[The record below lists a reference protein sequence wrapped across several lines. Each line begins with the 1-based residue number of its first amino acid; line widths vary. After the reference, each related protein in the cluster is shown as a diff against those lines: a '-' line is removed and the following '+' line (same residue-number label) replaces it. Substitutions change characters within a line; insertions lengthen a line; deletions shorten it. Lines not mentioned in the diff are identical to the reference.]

1 MRRNPWKKGS
11 RKKKIPWKR
20 LSRTAAVPVCLCVWL
35 LVGYGFCAREDGST
49 FAMWVTERLSS
60 DTGGV
65 ERKLGEAPPQDA
77 DGYYL
82 LSTKEDFMWFISKK
96 MDPHSNVRLAN
107 DLILND
113 TQGWENWDKTPPEYT
128 YGSIP
133 NYYGHFDGN
142 GHALVG
148 YCTTYDSWLSSL
160 FMILEEDAKVTDL
173 TIRDSL
179 FVTTYEDCM
188 YENENGHTDVITSA
202 ALCFAN
208 YGVVENCEVEAKVI
222 GAWDAGGIAGINHGQ
237 MTGCKFM
244 GTVEGGTDQSTES
257 PENTF
262 TKHSMFA
269 GGICRSNFGT
279 IKNCVNEGAV
289 SLGAISETFY
299 VHDFA
304 AGGISGCNT
313 EEGTIEDSR
322 NLGDVTG
329 VQLSGGIVG
338 ANWGSLYKCQNSGG
352 VHLEQMERDYV
363 ETLVSAGVCASNGGT
378 VDTCVNTGSVT
389 ISQKRLSFGNPIYGV
404 ACNTVNPG
412 KGTIEN
418 SFYLDGTAEQVYP
431 QRGVRRLSAD
441 EMPQYAAY
449 FSGVNRLEREDFMD
463 FWSLIPLEPETSGD
477 GEAEPPDK
485 GYVHVAF
492 GPEEDVLYEV
502 VPGDNLWNIAKKYY
516 GDGRYYG
523 NLMWKNELPADG
535 FLMPGMQITIPHRD
549 MAWLRHYDEEGFGW
563 AFCGLPSG
571 EIFPTRYVL
580 SKPIDWYYGSTD
592 FAACAGLETL
602 WPKTPDAAESE
613 DIRIF
618 YRMDANPDGD
628 FFDGRWPEVQESIRR
643 SAAAYW
649 GDSADTFTFDCYTLD
664 NGEHLYCYAFV
675 VYRKEEKLVCQVAYR
690 LCDNMLVEFIG
701 VQPLDPH
708 WHIGQSHDVLLR
720 VPYMAAFV
728 DTSAKIEETQFDTE
742 TFYGRENWDFPQ
754 LHNPFA
760 VARAFDVDAESSD
773 YMLFTGA
780 Q

>member
-1 MRRNPWKKGS
+1 M
-11 RKKKIPWKR
+11 KKKFPWKR
-20 LSRTAAVPVCLCVWL
+20 LARAAVVPGILCVWL
-35 LVGYGFCAREDGST
+35 LAGYGFCVWEDDSPL
-49 FAMWVTERLSS
+49 AMWATDSLVS
-60 DTGGV
+60 DTGGA

-82 LSTKEDFMWFISKK
+82 LSTREDFLWFISTK
-96 MDPHSNVRLAN
+96 MDPHSNVRLTN

-113 TQGWENWDKTPPEYT
+113 TQGWENWDKAPPEYT

-148 YCTTYDSWLSSL
+148 YCTTYDTWLSSL

-179 FVTTYEDCM
+179 FVTTYEDCA
-188 YENENGHTDVITSA
+188 YEDESGKTDMVTSA
-202 ALCFAN
+202 ALCHAN

-222 GAWDAGGIAGINHGQ
+222 GAWDAGGIAGINCGQ
-237 MTGCKFM
+237 MTGCKFT
-244 GTVEGGTDQSTES
+244 GTVEGGTDQSTE
-257 PENTF
+257 PPDYTP
-262 TKHSMFA
+262 TRHSMFA

-289 SLGAISETFY
+289 SLGAISEKFY

-329 VQLSGGIVG
+329 VQLTGGIVG
-338 ANWGSLYKCQNSGG
+338 ANWGSLYKCQNSGD
-352 VHLEQMERDYV
+352 VHIEQIERDHV

-378 VDTCVNTGSVT
+378 VDTCVNTGAVT

-418 SFYLDGTAEQVYP
+418 SFYLKEKALQVYP
-431 QRGVRRLSAD
+431 QRGVRALSAD
-441 EMPQYAAY
+441 EMPQYDAY
-449 FSGVNRLEREDFMD
+449 FSGVKRLEREDFMNFMGFVPYD
-463 FWSLIPLEPETSGD
+463 PETQSGD
-477 GEAEPPDK
+477 GN
-485 GYVHVAF
+485 YVHLGF
-492 GPEEDVLYEV
+492 GPAEDVAYEV
-502 VPGDNLWNIAKKYY
+502 QAGDNLWNIAKEFF
-516 GDGRYYG
+516 GDGRYYQNLEWANPELAG
-523 NLMWKNELPADG
+523 NVLL
-535 FLMPGMQITIPHRD
+535 PGMKITVPHRD
-549 MAWLRHYDEEGFGW
+549 LAAVRRYDEEGFSW

-580 SKPIDWYYGSTD
+580 SKPINWYYGSTD
-592 FAACAGLETL
+592 FAAGAGLETL

-628 FFDGRWPEVQESIRR
+628 FFDGHWLEVQESIKK

-701 VQPLDPH
+701 VQPLEPS

-728 DTSAKIEETQFDTE
+728 DTSAKLEEAQFDPE
-742 TFYGRENWDFPQ
+742 NFYGRENWDFPQ